1 MEGKRTSPS
10 AGAEY
15 LLDIYVAVGNV
26 EGIAPGVYKY
36 IPEEHAIERVVEGD
50 VRGNFGEGMLTKAP
64 ATMFISADFKKAIE
78 SYGEEDLKYVYMEAG
93 HVGQNVYLQAEALGL
108 GTCAV
113 AGVAGTAYI
122 RETFSIPANET
133 GLYLMPVG
141 YYN

>member
-1 MEGKRTSPS
+1 MAS
-10 AGAEY
+10 
-15 LLDIYVAVGNV
+15 
-26 EGIAPGVYKY
+26 GVYKY
-36 IPEEHAIERVVEGD
+36 IPEEHTIEKVAEGE
-50 VRGNFGEGMLTKAP
+50 VRGDFDEGMLKKAP
-64 ATMFISADFKKAIE
+64 VLMLISANFEKAIE

-113 AGVAGTAYI
+113 AGVAGAGNV
-122 RETFSIPANET
+122 REAFAIPANEV